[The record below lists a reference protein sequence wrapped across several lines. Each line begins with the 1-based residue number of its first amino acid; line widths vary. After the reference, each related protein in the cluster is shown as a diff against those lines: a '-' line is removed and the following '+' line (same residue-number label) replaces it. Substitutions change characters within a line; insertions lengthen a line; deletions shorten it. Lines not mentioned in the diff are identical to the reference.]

1 MKTSNI
7 IILIVFAIQGNF
19 KEQFKAYN
27 DYPSTCNATVAMTC
41 KLHAV

>member
-1 MKTSNI
+1 MKTSTI
-7 IILIVFAIQGNF
+7 IILIVFSIQGNF

-27 DYPSTCNATVAMTC
+27 DYPSTYTATVDMTC